1 MEHEG
6 EEFEEVH
13 FDDDDGEEPM
23 DSDGEMD
30 EADDGDRDAQY
41 GNDGEE
47 IENGR
52 LSFLWRFLH
61 LGMFSDVHLRSPF
74 AARSSRQCQP
84 LWSFYRDRWRR

>member
-13 FDDDDGEEPM
+13 FEDDGEEPM

-30 EADDGDRDAQY
+30 EGDDGDRDAQY
-41 GNDGEE
+41 GHDGEE

-52 LSFLWRFLH
+52 AEF
-61 LGMFSDVHLRSPF
+61 
-74 AARSSRQCQP
+74 
-84 LWSFYRDRWRR
+84 